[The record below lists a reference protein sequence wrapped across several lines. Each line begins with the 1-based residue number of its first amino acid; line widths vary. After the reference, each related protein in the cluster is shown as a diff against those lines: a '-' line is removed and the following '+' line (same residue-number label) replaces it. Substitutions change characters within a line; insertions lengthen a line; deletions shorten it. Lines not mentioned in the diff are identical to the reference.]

1 MIETPRHSLDS
12 LFTPSARTATL
23 PLFPHGSKDPGQIS
37 LTYGFADPTCFPYD
51 ELAEATRQ
59 VLAEE
64 GPVALNYSD
73 SSPELV
79 DQVVARLRLQ
89 GVEAEPEQLLVTY
102 GSSQVL
108 GLLPQVFVEPGDTIL
123 VEAPTFVGAV
133 RQFQRASAQIVGV
146 PLDEQGMNI
155 DALEAT
161 LRDLGRRGVRPKFIY
176 TIPTFQNPTGAT
188 MPLERRRRL
197 VALAAEYGVLVVEDD
212 AYGELRFEGA
222 ELPTLA
228 ALDEEGWVL
237 RVSTFS
243 KTLAPGVRAGWAYG
257 NPEIISR
264 LAMFRSEGESGP
276 LLTRVVARYCAG
288 GRLEA
293 HIAMLCD
300 QYRSKRDAMLGALAR
315 ELPQATALRPEGGF
329 FVWLRLPEGVTA
341 SRLLPLA
348 AQEGVEFLPGRACF
362 ADGSGDQFVRL
373 AFSFEPT
380 ERLVE
385 GIARLGRALR
395 AA

>member
-12 LFTPSARTATL
+12 LFTPRARTATL
-23 PLFPHGSKDPGQIS
+23 PLFPHGSKDPEQIT

-146 PLDEQGMNI
+146 PLDKHGMNI

-257 NPEIISR
+257 SPEIISR

-300 QYRSKRDAMLGALAR
+300 QYRSKRDAMLSAVAR

-341 SRLLPLA
+341 RKLLPLA
-348 AQEGVEFLPGRACF
+348 VQEGVEFLPGSACF

-385 GIARLGRALR
+385 GVARLGRALR